1 MHINYKLE
9 NKTLKFFKYSIIFY
23 CISVILFLIL
33 GITFNISMLLWKI
46 IVSTMYFFINISL
59 IYMIFIILLVKD
71 KVIKKY
77 FLPFLYTLWIL
88 TFIITTFQ
96 YFYIIINK

>member
-1 MHINYKLE
+1 MYINYKLE

-23 CISVILFLIL
+23 CISIILFIIL
-33 GITFNISMLLWKI
+33 GITFNLSMLLWKVI
-46 IVSTMYFFINISL
+46 ASTMYFFINISL
-59 IYMIFIILLVKD
+59 NYIIFITLLLKD

-88 TFIITTFQ
+88 TCIITTFE
-96 YFYIIINK
+96 YFYIIIN